1 MTGRYILSARAQRD
15 IDEIWDYTAKR
26 WSIDQAEIYT
36 RQLGQDIE
44 AVAAQPTIGRAC
56 PEVRAG
62 YYRYPSGSHV
72 LFYRRIEGGVDIVRI
87 LHARM
92 DFAQHI

>member
-1 MTGRYILSARAQRD
+1 MTGRYVLSPLAQRD
-15 IDEIWDYTAKR
+15 LDEIWNYTAQR

-44 AVAAQPTIGRAC
+44 TVAAQPEIGRAC

-62 YYRYPSGSHV
+62 YYKYPSGSHV

-92 DFAQHI
+92 DFARHF

>member
-1 MTGRYILSARAQRD
+1 MTGRVILSPRAQRD
-15 IDEIWDYTAKR
+15 IDEIWDYTAKH

-36 RQLGQDIE
+36 RQLWQDIA
-44 AVAAQPTIGRAC
+44 AVAALPTIGRAC

-62 YYRYPSGSHV
+62 YYRYPSGAHF
-72 LFYRRIEGGVDIVRI
+72 LFYRRIDGGVDIVRI
-87 LHARM
+87 LHERM